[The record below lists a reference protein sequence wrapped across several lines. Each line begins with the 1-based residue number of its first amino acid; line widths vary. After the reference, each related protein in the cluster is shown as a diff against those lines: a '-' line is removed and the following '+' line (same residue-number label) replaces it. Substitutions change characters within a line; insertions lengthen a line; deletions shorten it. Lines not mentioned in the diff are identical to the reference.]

1 MSENIT
7 DKNKQKYL
15 YRPDINYK
23 DTYNSDAD
31 INRNNTDNTQNIE
44 EENNNIIDDIN
55 NSFNKVVNIVPS
67 LPIQL
72 QTCINNVF
80 KPVLDDWS
88 TINNNQY
95 PPSIPYPNRVIITPG
110 DNIDRITPDDYYI
123 KPIPPDD
130 PPIKDKDYD
139 INDYEI
145 NNDGIWDL
153 DIPINIKFEKENKE
167 EIIKKEY
174 IKNIADLYGYYV
186 DRLRDIVYHYYSEI
200 IITTYSKKK
209 TDKGLVSKD
218 ANDLVFLFGPITNNC
233 SIVEKDSKHLFDA
246 SLAMSEKSK
255 TKLHFMEN
263 TFPVEQSMLHL
274 KNFKT
279 VYLLRLRY
287 STIDTTDGKDKT
299 NAMSDNILKGMKISY
314 EQKYDVAYTNLY
326 KYLNSSLDILEDVLN
341 TELAGLKARRTL
353 IEKGGIDI

>member
-1 MSENIT
+1 MQR
-7 DKNKQKYL
+7 KLAK
-15 YRPDINYK
+15 
-23 DTYNSDAD
+23 
-31 INRNNTDNTQNIE
+31 
-44 EENNNIIDDIN
+44 
-55 NSFNKVVNIVPS
+55 
-67 LPIQL
+67 
-72 QTCINNVF
+72 
-80 KPVLDDWS
+80 
-88 TINNNQY
+88 
-95 PPSIPYPNRVIITPG
+95 
-110 DNIDRITPDDYYI
+110 
-123 KPIPPDD
+123 
-130 PPIKDKDYD
+130 
-139 INDYEI
+139 
-145 NNDGIWDL
+145 
-153 DIPINIKFEKENKE
+153 
-167 EIIKKEY
+167 
-174 IKNIADLYGYYV
+174 
-186 DRLRDIVYHYYSEI
+186 
-200 IITTYSKKK
+200 TYSKKK